1 MAILIIGL
9 AIFLGMHSIAM
20 VAPGFRARA
29 VARMGERGWRGLYA
43 VLSAVGFGALIY
55 GFHLARLEPRVLY
68 VPPGW
73 MRYVTFLLMLPVFPL
88 AFAAYLPGR
97 IQTAMKHPLLA
108 AVKFWAL
115 AHLLAN
121 GTLADLLLFGGFL
134 AWAVCD
140 RISLKGRTL
149 RVARAVP
156 RGGYNDVIAIIL
168 GLALYAIFIGWAH
181 VRLFGVSPLG

>member
-1 MAILIIGL
+1 
-9 AIFLGMHSIAM
+9 
-20 VAPGFRARA
+20 
-29 VARMGERGWRGLYA
+29 
-43 VLSAVGFGALIY
+43 
-55 GFHLARLEPRVLY
+55 
-68 VPPGW
+68 
-73 MRYVTFLLMLPVFPL
+73 
-88 AFAAYLPGR
+88 
-97 IQTAMKHPLLA
+97 
-108 AVKFWAL
+108 VKFWAL